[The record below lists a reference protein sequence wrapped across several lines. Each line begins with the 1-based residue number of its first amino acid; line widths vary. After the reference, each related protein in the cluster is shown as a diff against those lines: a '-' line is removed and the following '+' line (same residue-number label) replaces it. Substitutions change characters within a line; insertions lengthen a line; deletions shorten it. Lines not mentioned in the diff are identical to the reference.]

1 MLALPSMASLCF
13 FRTMALNIEGGGGGE
28 QDDPVMGNLL
38 LSSKDEIAIL
48 HVDVVC
54 LQNIRFPL
62 KRRRS
67 SAQCVLCTVI
77 SVNMPNPHFYRKY
90 APPFSEGSF
99 LKILW

>member
-1 MLALPSMASLCF
+1 MLALPSVASLCF

-54 LQNIRFPL
+54 LQNISLLPL
-62 KRRRS
+62 RRKS
-67 SAQCVLCTVI
+67 SAQCVLCIVGFPSKLT
-77 SVNMPNPHFYRKY
+77 S
-90 APPFSEGSF
+90 
-99 LKILW
+99 

>member
-1 MLALPSMASLCF
+1 MLALPSVASLCF

-62 KRRRS
+62 RRRRS
-67 SAQCVLCTVI
+67 SAQCVLCTVCF
-77 SVNMPNPHFYRKY
+77 PCKQTT
-90 APPFSEGSF
+90 
-99 LKILW
+99 